1 MPVQLNAEQ
10 GKKNTLPCAN
20 ALVSKGGKVAQQ
32 LHPDDVQLPFQMS
45 ELKG

>member
-1 MPVQLNAEQ
+1 MRLNAEQ

-20 ALVSKGGKVAQQ
+20 APVSKGGKVAQQ
-32 LHPDDVQLPFQMS
+32 LHPDVQLPFQMS